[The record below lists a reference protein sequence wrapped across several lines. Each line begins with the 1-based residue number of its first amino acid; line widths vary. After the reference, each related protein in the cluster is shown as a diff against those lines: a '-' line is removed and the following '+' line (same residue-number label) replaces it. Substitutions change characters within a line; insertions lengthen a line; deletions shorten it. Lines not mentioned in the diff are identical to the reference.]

1 MGSLFGR
8 LVFMRECKWCL
19 FRFQACA
26 PPTPT
31 PRNSRRRELVVVR
44 VVVVVVVVAVNAW
57 CNNQHCPYA
66 AFVDDR

>member
-26 PPTPT
+26 PSTPT

-44 VVVVVVVVAVNAW
+44 VVVVVVVVAVNA
-57 CNNQHCPYA
+57 
-66 AFVDDR
+66 